1 MKFRLDENLGTL
13 GKDLLEA
20 DGHDVMT
27 VSEQRLSGT
36 PDEQLFDICRDEK
49 RALVTL
55 DHDFGQTL
63 RFPPEK
69 TAGVVVLECGGR
81 QSPAV
86 IIARVEELVLYLRDN
101 SVEGRLWILEPG
113 RLRIHAQRED
123 R

>member
-1 MKFRLDENLGTL
+1 MKFKLDENLGTL

-27 VSEQRLSGT
+27 VSEQKLGGI

-63 RFPPEK
+63 RFPPEN
-69 TAGVVVLECGGR
+69 TAGVVVLESGGR
-81 QSPAV
+81 QSSAV
-86 IIARVEELVLYLRDN
+86 IIARVEELVLHLREN

-123 R
+123 